1 MDMQNPRRGDGTG
14 CEIHRADE
22 VSEPTSTT
30 QNNQPATLESLAP
43 PDISNLHMGGRASV
57 QLKAPNSGA
66 VSSSDCDVQKDD
78 NRIFYCLPVK
88 ALRDKDLTSLDH
100 RVLGA
105 IALHDG
111 MSLYKKKGRGCY
123 ARHKTLRDIV
133 GCDYTNISKSIKKLV
148 KSGYLV
154 VTAHPKDKRRS
165 IYRVIYASPDGCSF
179 DQVQSANS
187 EDETTNNLCKVVGK
201 GSSEKLGK
209 TANPSTHYI
218 PLNGK
223 KESARRSNNTSSF
236 WEPDDFL
243 SNLPSRKPERVG
255 PINPNTV
262 LDQNILVLLS
272 KVERDLQNRCS
283 EIDPNAWHQWLTNVA
298 ATESDLSFDG
308 ESASDWA
315 KRLLNDPFL
324 IETVNQQA
332 DQNAAHCGMENA

>member
-30 QNNQPATLESLAP
+30 QNNQPDTLESLAP
-43 PDISNLHMGGRASV
+43 PDVLNLHVAKKPSAK
-57 QLKAPNSGA
+57 LKAYKRRA
-66 VSSSDCDVQKDD
+66 VSSSDCDVREVDK
-78 NRIFYCLPVK
+78 RPFYCPPVR

-111 MSLYKKKGRGCY
+111 MSDFKKKGRGCY
-123 ARHKTLRDIV
+123 ATHKTLQDIV
-133 GCDYTNISKSIKKLV
+133 GCDYTNISKSITKLV

-154 VTAHPKDKRRS
+154 VSAHPKDKRRS

-187 EDETTNNLCKVVGK
+187 EHETTNNLGKEVGK
-201 GSSEKLGK
+201 VSSKKLGK
-209 TANPSTHYI
+209 TAIPGAHYI

-223 KESARRSNNTSSF
+223 IESARSTSTTRRF
-236 WEPDDFL
+236 WGSDDFVP
-243 SNLPSRKPERVG
+243 NLPSRKPERAG

-272 KVERDLQNRCS
+272 KVERDLQNCCS
-283 EIDPNAWHQWLTNVA
+283 EIEVHPWHHWLTNIA
-298 ATESDLSFDG
+298 ATECDLSFDG

-324 IETVNQQA
+324 LETVNQHA
-332 DQNAAHCGMENA
+332 DRDAAHCGKGSA